1 MLQVNLQQDSSPSL
15 KPGLKPGL
23 QPKAQSSFSIH
34 GIGVSGGIAIGKAHL
49 VSNAMLEVVHYQL
62 PHKLVEDE
70 IKRFDNAIHTVKK
83 ELEAIRS
90 SLSKNAP
97 AELSAFIGTHL
108 MMLAD
113 KSLSELPKDII
124 RKEHC
129 NAEWAIKQQMDDI
142 VAQFEAIEDAYLRE
156 RQHDVVQVVERVIKV
171 LLGHPAPENS
181 KLGKAAAKQKQN
193 TVIQEN
199 KIILVA
205 HDISPADAIQ
215 FKQHNFAAFI
225 TDVGGVTSHT
235 AILARSLNIPSI
247 VALQRARDLIDDGE
261 LIIVDGSLGVVIVN
275 PSAEILAEYKL
286 RQEQFELE
294 QQKLKRI
301 KTTKAVTMCGMAIEL
316 QANIEVPEDVAAVK
330 ASGATGIGLYR
341 TEFLFMNKREMPDEE
356 EQFQAYK
363 QVAQAMHGL
372 PVTIRTLDL
381 GADKQMN
388 PDTVSDCAN
397 PALGLRAVRL
407 CLSEPAIFHTQLR
420 ALLRASHYGNI
431 KILIPM
437 LSTLGELRQTKLFLE
452 RAKLSLRK
460 QNIPF
465 NENITLGGMIEVP
478 AAAINAEAFAKE
490 LDFLSI
496 GTNDLIQYTL
506 AIDRTDDA
514 VAHLYNP
521 LHPSVLKLIS
531 ITIKAGLKLG
541 KPVAVC
547 GEMAGD
553 AKLTKL
559 LIGMGLRQLSMH
571 PSNVLSVKQQILHSQ
586 MAVLNSNARTILR
599 HTDLEK
605 IEPLI
610 AKFNLNT
617 L

>member
-1 MLQVNLQQDSSPSL
+1 MLETSS
-15 KPGLKPGL
+15 
-23 QPKAQSSFSIH
+23 QSSFSMH
-34 GIGVSGGIAIGKAHL
+34 GIGVSGGIAIGRAHL
-49 VSNAMLEVVHYQL
+49 VSNALLEIVHYQL
-62 PHKLVEDE
+62 PQNLIEDE
-70 IKRFDNAIHTVKK
+70 TKRFDDAVNTVKND
-83 ELEAIRS
+83 LERIRS
-90 SLSKNAP
+90 SLAKSAP

-113 KSLSELPKDII
+113 KSLSEVPKEII
-124 RKEHC
+124 RKEQC

-142 VAQFEAIEDAYLRE
+142 VAQFDAIEDAYLRE

-171 LLGHPAPENS
+171 LLGHPAPGQTKLKQDEN
-181 KLGKAAAKQKQN
+181 A
-193 TVIQEN
+193 
-199 KIILVA
+199 IILVA

-247 VALQRARDLIDDGE
+247 VALQRARDLINDGE
-261 LIIVDGSLGVVIVN
+261 LIIVDGTLGVVIAN

-286 RQEQFELE
+286 RQEQFEIE

-301 KTTKAVTMCGMAIEL
+301 KSTKAVTMCGTAIEL
-316 QANIEVPEDVAAVK
+316 HANIEVPEDVAAVK

-363 QVAQAMHGL
+363 QVAEAMHGL

-388 PDTVSDCAN
+388 PDSVSDCAN

-420 ALLRASHYGNI
+420 ALLRASHFGNI

-437 LSTLGELRQTKLFLE
+437 LSTLAELRQTKLLLE

-460 QNIPF
+460 QNVPF

-531 ITIKAGLKLG
+531 ITIKAGAKLG
-541 KPVAVC
+541 KSVAVC

-571 PSNVLSVKQQILHSQ
+571 PSNVLSVKQQILRSQ
-586 MAVLNSNARTILR
+586 MATLNSNARKVLN

-605 IEPLI
+605 IEPLV
-610 AKFNLNT
+610 AKFNQY
-617 L
+617 